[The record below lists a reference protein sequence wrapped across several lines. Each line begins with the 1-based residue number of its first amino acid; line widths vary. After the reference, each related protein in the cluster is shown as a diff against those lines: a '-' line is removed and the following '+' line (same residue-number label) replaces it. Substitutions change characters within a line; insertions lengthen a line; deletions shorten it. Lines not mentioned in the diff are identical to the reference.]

1 MIRLALALILAVT
14 AAQAVD
20 HLGRRRGLDPPG
32 FRNPHRRVL
41 ASVLLAF
48 LFLIGIFIP
57 AVHFDQLPEIDLESL
72 RPSSIFFFQTLLLAA
87 LALWLALGYLAVEG
101 ESPAESASPTT
112 ADGGQRRRHLLS
124 VFGLRCRDPFT
135 ELALGSAAGLVA
147 WGAVLTLVTALAL
160 FLKGVGGDRII
171 GGQPP
176 EMIVWM
182 AGLPVALKL
191 AISLSAGIVE
201 ELFFRGFLQLRAGIG
216 LSTFLFVCG
225 HLGYG
230 QPFMLVGLTLL
241 SLFYAF
247 LVRWR
252 GNIWAAVAAH
262 AIFDAVQL
270 LVVIPAA
277 LEALEGGHGPAFLT
291 ALGIC

>member
-1 MIRLALALILAVT
+1 MIRLALALVLAVA

-20 HLGRRRGLDPPG
+20 LLGRRRGLDPPG
-32 FRNPHRRVL
+32 FRDPHRRLL
-41 ASVLLAF
+41 ANVLLAF
-48 LFLIGIFIP
+48 LFLVGIFLP
-57 AVHFDQLPEIDLESL
+57 AVHFDQVPEVDLETL
-72 RPSSIFFFQTLLLAA
+72 TPGSIFFFQTLLLAA
-87 LALWLALGYLAVEG
+87 LALWLALGYLAVEDQAAAEPDG
-101 ESPAESASPTT
+101 PAS
-112 ADGGQRRRHLLS
+112 DGDRRRQLARVL
-124 VFGLRCRDPFT
+124 GLCCRDPLS
-135 ELALGSAAGLVA
+135 ELALGTAAGLVA
-147 WGAVLTLVTALAL
+147 WGAVLTIVTAVAL
-160 FLKGVGGDRII
+160 FLQGVGGERLL

-182 AGLPVALKL
+182 AGLPVALRL
-191 AISLSAGIVE
+191 LISFSAGIVE

-216 LSTFLFVCG
+216 LSTSLFVCG

-230 QPFMLVGLTLL
+230 QPFMLVGLALL

-277 LEALEGGHGPAFLT
+277 LRALESGPDPAFLS